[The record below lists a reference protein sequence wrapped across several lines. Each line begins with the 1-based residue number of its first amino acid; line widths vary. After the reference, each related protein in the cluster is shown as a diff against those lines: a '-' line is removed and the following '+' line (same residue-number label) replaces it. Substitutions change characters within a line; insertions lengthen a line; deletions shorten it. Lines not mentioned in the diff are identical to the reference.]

1 MANRALDYRDGAVT
15 LKGYLA
21 DDGRPGPR
29 PGVVLFPEAFGI
41 GEHVIERARRL
52 AAVGYVALAAD
63 PYGDGANARDLPHA
77 IELMTGVR
85 SDVNRWR
92 ARARAALDALSAQPN
107 VDRAR
112 LAAIGYCFG
121 GSTALELGRS
131 GAPLAAIVSFHGGL
145 EAPVPQD
152 AANICAKVLV
162 CHGAGDPLVSP
173 EQVATFEAQMRGT
186 KVDWQ
191 LTTYGGAVHSFTNPE
206 ADKLGN
212 PGLAYNASADRRSW
226 AAMLSLFEEA
236 FGPGSG
242 R

>member
-1 MANRALDYRDGAVT
+1 MANKTLEYRDGAVS

-21 DDGRPGPR
+21 DDGRSGAR

-41 GEHVIERARRL
+41 GEHVMERARRL
-52 AAVGYVALAAD
+52 SAVGYVALAAD
-63 PYGDGANARDLPHA
+63 PYGEGAQAKDLPGA
-77 IELMTGVR
+77 IQMMTDVR

-92 ARARAALDALSAQPN
+92 ARAQAALDALSAQPG

-145 EAPVPQD
+145 EAPRPED
-152 AANICAKVLV
+152 ARNIRARVLV
-162 CHGAGDPLVSP
+162 CHGANDPLIPP
-173 EQVATFEAQMRGT
+173 EQVAAFEAQMRAT
-186 KVDWQ
+186 QADWQ
-191 LTTYGGAVHSFTNPE
+191 LVSYGGAVHSFTNPD
-206 ADKLGN
+206 ADTLGN
-212 PGLAYNASADRRSW
+212 PALAYNAAADRRSW
-226 AAMLSLFEEA
+226 AAMLALFQEA
-236 FGPGSG
+236 FAA

>member
-15 LKGYLA
+15 LKGYVA
-21 DDGRPGPR
+21 DDGRPGAR

-52 AAVGYVALAAD
+52 AALGYVALAAD
-63 PYGDGANARDLPHA
+63 PYGDGAQARDLPHA
-77 IELMTGVR
+77 IELMTAVR
-85 SDVNRWR
+85 SDVDRWR
-92 ARARAALDALSAQPN
+92 ARARAALDALVAQPG

-121 GSTALELGRS
+121 GSTALELARS
-131 GAPLAAIVSFHGGL
+131 GASLGAVVSFHGGL
-145 EAPVPQD
+145 EAPRPED
-152 AANICAKVLV
+152 ARNIRARVLV
-162 CHGAGDPLVSP
+162 CHGANDPLIPP
-173 EQVATFEAQMRGT
+173 EQVAAFEAQMRET

-191 LTTYGGAVHSFTNPE
+191 VCVYGGTVHSFTNPD

-212 PGLAYNASADRRSW
+212 PALAYSAAADRRSW
-226 AAMLSLFEEA
+226 AAMVSLFEEA
-236 FGPGSG
+236 FGS

>member
-1 MANRALDYRDGAVT
+1 MANRTLEYHDGAVT
-15 LKGYLA
+15 LKGYVA
-21 DDGRPGPR
+21 DEGKSGSR

-41 GEHVIERARRL
+41 GEHVMERARRL

-63 PYGDGANARDLPHA
+63 PYGDAAQATDLPGA
-77 IELMTGVR
+77 VAMMTAVR

-92 ARARAALDALSAQPN
+92 ARAQAALDALSAQSG

-131 GAPLAAIVSFHGGL
+131 GAPLAAVVSFHGGL
-145 EAPVPQD
+145 EAPRPED
-152 AANICAKVLV
+152 ARNIRAKVLV
-162 CHGAGDPLVSP
+162 CHGANDPLIPP
-173 EQVATFEAQMRGT
+173 EQVVAFEAQMRAT
-186 KVDWQ
+186 QVDWQ
-191 LTTYGGAVHSFTNPE
+191 LVSYGGAVHSFTNPD

-212 PGLAYNASADRRSW
+212 PALAYNAAADRRSW
-226 AAMLSLFEEA
+226 AAMLALFQEA
-236 FGPGSG
+236 FAA

>member
-1 MANRALDYRDGAVT
+1 MANKTLEYRDGAVS

-21 DDGRPGPR
+21 DDGRSGAR

-41 GEHVIERARRL
+41 GEHVMERARRL

-63 PYGDGANARDLPHA
+63 PYGDGAQAKDLPGA
-77 IELMTGVR
+77 IQMMTDVR

-92 ARARAALDALSAQPN
+92 ARAQAALDALSAQPG

-145 EAPVPQD
+145 EAPRPED
-152 AANICAKVLV
+152 ARNIRAKVLV
-162 CHGAGDPLVSP
+162 CHGANDPLIPP
-173 EQVATFEAQMRGT
+173 EQVAAFEAQMRAT
-186 KVDWQ
+186 QADWQ
-191 LTTYGGAVHSFTNPE
+191 LVSYGGAVHSFTNPD
-206 ADKLGN
+206 ADTLGN
-212 PGLAYNASADRRSW
+212 PALAYNAAADRRSW
-226 AAMLSLFEEA
+226 AAMLALFQEA
-236 FGPGSG
+236 FGA